1 MSKPLTI
8 GLFGYGCVGTGLYQ
22 TLNKSALLNARI
34 KRICVKDPNK
44 TRDIDASN
52 FTYNGSDIL
61 DDPEINVVVELIDDA
76 EAAYTIVKA
85 ALSKGK
91 YVVTANKKMVA
102 YHLKELIELSRK
114 NNVSFLYEGSVCGS
128 IPIIRNLEE
137 YYNNDSLSSVN
148 GICNGTTNYILTN
161 LFRSDRSFDEVLLE
175 AQEKGF
181 AESDPTLDIDGYDAK
196 FKLLILI
203 AHAFGVVVHPDD
215 ILTYGIRNIGLNDI
229 RYAKEKGLR
238 IKLFSYAQKIGD
250 KVVGFVAP
258 QMIRD
263 DHFAYN
269 VNDEFNSVAIEA
281 LFSDK
286 QLFIGK
292 GAGSYPTGS
301 AVLSDVSALQ
311 FNYNYEY
318 RKRNNRND
326 IAFTNELELRIY
338 AGSSDERVLDELSFR
353 QVDER
358 FSSRDHHYVVGNIAL
373 ADLLAK
379 DWNKHPDLFFAVIG
393 EPVLTGVEKKVMNEP
408 AEAVLV

>member
-22 TLNKSALLNARI
+22 TLNKSTLLNAHI

-44 TRDIDASN
+44 ARDINASN

-76 EAAYTIVKA
+76 EAAYNIVKA

-91 YVVTANKKMVA
+91 HVVTANKKMVA
-102 YHLKELIELSRK
+102 YHLEELIELSRK

-269 VNDEFNSVAIEA
+269 VNDEFNSVSIEA

-311 FNYNYEY
+311 FDYNYEY

-338 AGSSDERVLDELSFR
+338 AGSTDERVLEELSFR

-358 FSSRDHHYVVGNIAL
+358 FSSGDHHYVVGNIAL
-373 ADLLAK
+373 AELLAK
-379 DWNKHPDLFFAVIG
+379 DWNKQPALFFAVIG
-393 EPVLTGVEKKVMNEP
+393 EPVLTGVEKKVINEP

>member
-22 TLNKSALLNARI
+22 TLNKSALLNASI
-34 KRICVKDPNK
+34 KRICVKDPSK
-44 TRDIDASN
+44 ERDIQSSY
-52 FTYNGSDIL
+52 FTYDKSDL
-61 DDPEINVVVELIDDA
+61 LNDPDINVIVELIDDA
-76 EAAYTIVKA
+76 DAAYAIVKE

-91 YVVTANKKMVA
+91 HVVTANKKMVA
-102 YHLKELIELSRK
+102 YYLEELIALSQEK
-114 NNVSFLYEGSVCGS
+114 GVSFLYEGSVCGS

-148 GICNGTTNYILTN
+148 GICNGTTNYILTH
-161 LFRSDRSFDEVLLE
+161 LFNSNRSFSEVLVE

-203 AHAFGVVVHPDD
+203 AHAFGVIVHPDD
-215 ILTYGIRNIGLNDI
+215 LLTYGIRNIGLNDI

-238 IKLFSYAQKIGD
+238 IKLFSYAQKID
-250 KVVGFVAP
+250 EKVVGFVAP
-258 QMIRD
+258 QLIRD

-311 FNYNYEY
+311 FDYNYEY

-338 AGSSDERVLDELSFR
+338 AGSRDERVLEELSFR

-358 FSSRDHHYVVGNIAL
+358 FSSGDHHYVVGNIAL
-373 ADLLAK
+373 SELLAK
-379 DWNKHPDLFFAVIG
+379 DWNKQPELFFAVIG
-393 EPVLTGVEKKVMNEP
+393 EPVLTGVEKKVSSEP